1 MTTGHVAW
9 RGGRANVA
17 GRRRARRPPSIRI
30 TGPDRGKRAVGSRTE
45 TVRRSGFSVELRL
58 FGTPEARLEGEP
70 VGLSAQKYHLLGV
83 LVICGDGGIR
93 TADLLGLLW
102 AEGTESERRARLRQ
116 ALYQIRSTLDCAS
129 EIVRSCR
136 QDRLVLDGSAV
147 TTDLDGFRRLLEERR
162 AGEAVALLESGF
174 LAGARQGMTDALAT
188 WIRDEERGLRAEARA
203 AATCLW
209 TSSTRRADWRAA
221 EEAARALITLDPME
235 QANLRRLMRVL
246 AISGQVDQAQAEEA
260 SFVER
265 ARSIDPEWT
274 LDPRTRALKEGLP
287 GLARERVER
296 VHFRR
301 LPGLADPPLLGRE
314 REMAALEALLQH
326 PPEGRAQ
333 FIVISG
339 ESGVGKTRLAQEA
352 VAIAS
357 PPGSRVLSARC
368 RERQREL
375 PLTPLITAVTR
386 GEVEEEIQRLPS
398 LWREVLLEVAPE
410 LRPSAEPDQGGR
422 LVQPSQLRRLQAEG
436 FHRLLQELAATGPVI
451 LFLDDLHWADA
462 DTLLV
467 LDHLRSRWS
476 AGSLSV
482 VATVGGGGGLSSCLR
497 EDQGEV
503 YEVSLTAL
511 NSASAEA
518 LLGLAAEPDM
528 PLGTATRIQSLADGN
543 PFHIIEFARAT
554 RLSRE
559 IGLADAGST
568 LIPLRVRK
576 QIEAELRLLSP
587 NAREVFDYII
597 CSLEPLR
604 VEDLT
609 RATELSRSCVNA
621 AIRELGRRDWTRWE
635 DAGVTPRRELARLA
649 VLESFSADR
658 HARLA
663 QRILDGR
670 HQQELSSLPG
680 NAPALSRLG
689 HYHLIAGNIEA
700 AKRTALGAA
709 DVASGHQER
718 MEAVGL
724 LETVQARMNDD
735 LELAMAL
742 GGLYSSTSE
751 PQRAVSYF
759 KEAEHAL
766 ELRGESLKSTEVRL
780 RGLEARLRLP
790 DVDLEDLAR
799 SCQDIQRLAQTRGWS
814 TLLAETIHLRVRIAD
829 AAFDVGGAA
838 RLIAEAR
845 KLAAEW
851 PKDLEARIV
860 LKATEALEAL
870 FARPV
875 QGLEAA
881 REAVRLA
888 GETDDLELKLRTH
901 NLLFLSLLHFGLLST
916 DEGTRVVQRIHQ
928 LSAEADDALHWI
940 FLQANRAVWLIDTW
954 RYDGAI
960 LALNSILSEGGVHA
974 PAPARAPLHLNL
986 ATAHYRLRNIDQ
998 AESHFEL
1005 GRSLVGPGASS
1016 SAKAAAIGLR
1026 GLLALE
1032 RGSISQAQAA
1042 VDDLT
1047 AIPRPW
1053 HFDPT
1058 VPTELK
1064 SRVLWHTRKEADAL
1078 DLIQSTLDEMQD
1090 RMPFQRIS
1098 LWDLMANLGLR
1109 SGKEALAVEAW
1120 NRGLEIAEEVQ
1131 VDPMLSTIGRRLR
1144 ALARRN

>member
-1 MTTGHVAW
+1 
-9 RGGRANVA
+9 
-17 GRRRARRPPSIRI
+17 
-30 TGPDRGKRAVGSRTE
+30 VGSRTE

-482 VATVGGGGGLSSCLR
+482 VATVGGGGGLSPPFRTHGLSERAHIEVGTLSLSDALRLWDEFWALSSDDSEGPELPPLKLRRAIIWFLEGNPGRVLKVASELRALEGLPSPESYEESVFECIGSLVEGRLALLSKPALNLIQGLACLR
-497 EDQGEV
+497 RS
-503 YEVSLTAL
+503 VSLADLSRFAGLPPERIESHVDQLMELRLVRFVEGRIRISHRSILKAMRCTTPPSTKLRWHSQLADALARTASKHVHADRVFHLFMSGRGEEAVHPTLQLVAGTPPQDRIPSLVRLLRMTLRENLDPRTDAHVRVRLAEFLLLLGAVRQAQDALAPVLTDGHAVGDSSLAFRARLTAAEARALQSGYVGTEPTNEISRLIGELLESHAWEHVPRALELELRIRSRRGDYDGVRRRLDRLPGIIAQAPPEVASRVGSMRFLSSLFAEATASEAEFSNSLSDLESTKDVVARLQAL
-511 NSASAEA
+511 NGLLILGIQLGKLNSDNGVRLREKVAASLRTEDHPELRVKLASNLALWFLESCDFAAAKSAFAHAKALMERYPIPAASTTLLVNLGELELAQRHYEAAEDLFDEA
-518 LLGLAAEPDM
+518 LEGSPSHPSEPGHLLATAGLALAHLGQGRLARASECIDRLQPISPWYPFDHDLLARAESKVLLARGKRALAAERLQEAALSLRGRFNM
-528 PLGTATRIQSLADGN
+528 GWARLEIECLRITQECQPSADQL
-543 PFHIIEFARAT
+543 RAF
-554 RLSRE
+554 L
-559 IGLADAGST
+559 D
-568 LIPLRVRK
+568 
-576 QIEAELRLLSP
+576 QNELR
-587 NAREVFDYII
+587 
-597 CSLEPLR
+597 
-604 VEDLT
+604 
-609 RATELSRSCVNA
+609 
-621 AIRELGRRDWTRWE
+621 
-635 DAGVTPRRELARLA
+635 
-649 VLESFSADR
+649 
-658 HARLA
+658 H
-663 QRILDGR
+663 
-670 HQQELSSLPG
+670 
-680 NAPALSRLG
+680 
-689 HYHLIAGNIEA
+689 
-700 AKRTALGAA
+700 
-709 DVASGHQER
+709 
-718 MEAVGL
+718 
-724 LETVQARMNDD
+724 
-735 LELAMAL
+735 
-742 GGLYSSTSE
+742 
-751 PQRAVSYF
+751 
-759 KEAEHAL
+759 
-766 ELRGESLKSTEVRL
+766 
-780 RGLEARLRLP
+780 
-790 DVDLEDLAR
+790 
-799 SCQDIQRLAQTRGWS
+799 
-814 TLLAETIHLRVRIAD
+814 
-829 AAFDVGGAA
+829 
-838 RLIAEAR
+838 
-845 KLAAEW
+845 
-851 PKDLEARIV
+851 
-860 LKATEALEAL
+860 
-870 FARPV
+870 
-875 QGLEAA
+875 
-881 REAVRLA
+881 
-888 GETDDLELKLRTH
+888 
-901 NLLFLSLLHFGLLST
+901 
-916 DEGTRVVQRIHQ
+916 
-928 LSAEADDALHWI
+928 
-940 FLQANRAVWLIDTW
+940 
-954 RYDGAI
+954 
-960 LALNSILSEGGVHA
+960 
-974 PAPARAPLHLNL
+974 
-986 ATAHYRLRNIDQ
+986 
-998 AESHFEL
+998 
-1005 GRSLVGPGASS
+1005 
-1016 SAKAAAIGLR
+1016 
-1026 GLLALE
+1026 
-1032 RGSISQAQAA
+1032 
-1042 VDDLT
+1042 
-1047 AIPRPW
+1047 
-1053 HFDPT
+1053 
-1058 VPTELK
+1058 LK
-1064 SRVLWHTRKEADAL
+1064 SRFNVC
-1078 DLIQSTLDEMQD
+1078 QS
-1090 RMPFQRIS
+1090 
-1098 LWDLMANLGLR
+1098 
-1109 SGKEALAVEAW
+1109 K
-1120 NRGLEIAEEVQ
+1120 IA
-1131 VDPMLSTIGRRLR
+1131 
-1144 ALARRN
+1144 